1 MNKSFNSQTYEV
13 LNNSTDIVD
22 DDGYYFYEDLD
33 KLKHSWIHEPHFVPL
48 IIVYGT
54 VFLIGVIGN
63 GIVMFSVLGSGSS
76 RSVTFTFMMSLAL
89 ADILF
94 LMVVVPHETLRMVL
108 GEWSGG
114 RAFCKVSGFIEM
126 LTAVASILNLT
137 AISFERYC
145 YMFVLK
151 Y

>member
-1 MNKSFNSQTYEV
+1 MM
-13 LNNSTDIVD
+13 NNSSDISND
-22 DDGYYFYEDLD
+22 DSYYIYEDLE
-33 KLKHSWIHEPHFVPL
+33 KLKETWIHEPHFVPL
-48 IIVYGT
+48 VIVYGT

-63 GIVMFSVLGSGSS
+63 GTVIFSVFGSRSS
-76 RSVTFTFMMSLAL
+76 RSVTFTFMLSLAL

-108 GEWSGG
+108 GEWPGG

-137 AISFERYC
+137 AVSFERYC
-145 YMFVLK
+145 NF
-151 Y
+151 